1 MIEPSLEEF
10 SQTCNLSSIVN
21 RPTWYINPNIPS
33 CINTNNLENFSRQQL
48 LRLGIVN
55 RKKSVKKLWR
65 NSIVSWKYAENEWH
79 HSVQNF
85 WNIQDGMSCGWFA
98 QRRKTWSLKSVVPGN
113 TINFLLK
120 LPCMSPATLSL
131 LHFLPVLGEN
141 IHLKV

>member
-10 SQTCNLSSIVN
+10 SQTCNLSITVN

-85 WNIQDGMSCGWFA
+85 WNIQDGMSCGWFS
-98 QRRKTWSLKSVVPGN
+98 QRRKTWNLKSVVPRN
-113 TINFLLK
+113 TINFLL
-120 LPCMSPATLSL
+120 LMWMDVCNGFFCRLRFQGSVE
-131 LHFLPVLGEN
+131 H
-141 IHLKV
+141 